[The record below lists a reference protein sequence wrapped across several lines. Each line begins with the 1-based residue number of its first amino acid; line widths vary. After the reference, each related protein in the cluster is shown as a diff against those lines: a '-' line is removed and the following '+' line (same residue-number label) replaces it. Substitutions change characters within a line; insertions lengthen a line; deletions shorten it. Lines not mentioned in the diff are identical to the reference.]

1 MNASP
6 TQNGNTN
13 TPSAIPPS
21 MSRAT
26 GEYLSQLSP
35 AHGTPPPKGMFSSF
49 RDNYV
54 PIEGRLTLLSVAD
67 SILKH
72 PARTARELI
81 AGRTIS
87 AMLILFVIILA
98 SAVASGLIMGSFAG
112 GTQLWKV
119 PVKLTAGILLSALIC
134 LPSLYIFTSLSGSK
148 QTLAQTTGL
157 FLQSLA
163 LAGILLV
170 GFAPIVWIFSQ
181 ATSTTVFM
189 GILHL
194 LFWIIAISFSLELL
208 MAAFSH
214 VNDCDMRVLKI
225 WGLILIVVLLQM
237 STTLRPLIGKD
248 DGTWIKEKKFFV
260 THWREC
266 MENPKP

>member
-6 TQNGNTN
+6 TPNDNINQ
-13 TPSAIPPS
+13 PSGISP
-21 MSRAT
+21 AT
-26 GEYLSQLSP
+26 REYLSQLST
-35 AHGTPPPKGMFSSF
+35 ARDKTHQKGMFSSF
-49 RDNYV
+49 QSDYV

-67 SILKH
+67 SLLKH

-81 AGRTIS
+81 AGRAIS
-87 AMLILFVIILA
+87 AMFILFVIILA

-112 GTQLWKV
+112 GAQFWKV

-189 GILHL
+189 GVLHL
-194 LFWIIAISFSLELL
+194 LFWIISIWFSLELL
-208 MAAFSH
+208 MSAFSH
-214 VNDCDMRVLKI
+214 LSDCPMRVLKI
-225 WGLILIVVLLQM
+225 WGLILVVVLLQM

-248 DGTWIKEKKFFV
+248 DGTWFQEKKFFL
-260 THWREC
+260 THWSDC